1 MSLVQRI
8 TTRRLDDI
16 INQGYRF
23 ALTGSVGTVTDTAI
37 QTGAIERTIVTTG
50 FVLSTTSAT
59 DVLVSLG
66 YKAGVSAT
74 VTFFQ
79 GYVRAGG
86 PIIFVYSLGD
96 ERYSIPGDALV
107 ITTNAAGPVVYTIN
121 GRIVGEK
128 VALGYIEHAGAPAH
142 SGSPGFPP
150 EYSGFSGLW
159 RGGFPA

>member
-1 MSLVQRI
+1 MSLIQRI
-8 TTRRLDDI
+8 VTRRLDDI

-23 ALTGSVGTVTDTAI
+23 ALTGSVAQVTDTAI
-37 QTGAIERTIVTTG
+37 QAGASERTIVTTG
-50 FVLSTTSAT
+50 FVISTTSVT

-66 YKAGVSAT
+66 YKTGLSAT
-74 VTFFQ
+74 VNFFQ
-79 GYVRAGG
+79 GYIRAAG
-86 PIIFVYSLGD
+86 PISFAYALGD
-96 ERYSIPGDALV
+96 ERYSLPGDALV
-107 ITTNAAGPVVYTIN
+107 ITTSAAGPVIYTMN